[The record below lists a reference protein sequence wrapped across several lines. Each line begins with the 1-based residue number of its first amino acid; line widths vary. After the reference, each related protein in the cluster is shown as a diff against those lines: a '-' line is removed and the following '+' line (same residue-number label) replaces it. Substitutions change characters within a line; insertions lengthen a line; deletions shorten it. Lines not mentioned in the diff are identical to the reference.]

1 MDVTTVSLGNTEI
14 SLYSLL
20 MLLGFAAAYLLS
32 VFFAPKHG
40 AKRSELALYGPLA
53 GILGLLL
60 GRIIY
65 CYLQSSEMF
74 YDELGQFRGLAIF
87 FDLSEGSACVIG
99 VFAGAL
105 MAAPIAASI
114 MKGRKSHILDAAAL
128 PGLLLFAF
136 ARIIEPL
143 SGHGGG
149 IDVETEALRFF
160 PLMLENGALAVCYI
174 EALLALIIFVC
185 CALCYRK
192 FHHSGTL
199 FLLSLALLS
208 AAQLLPESFR
218 YDGELRIFNFGR
230 VNQIGFAIFL
240 ALALLWALMRCGDK
254 RRILRHALID
264 YGLLFIGAGIFICGE
279 FSLEAKLGFHWP
291 HLVIYLIM
299 LAAVLGMTAVV
310 ALRILKEDRRH
321 RSHHHHHE

>member
-1 MDVTTVSLGNTEI
+1 MQVTIVTIGSMEI

-20 MLLGFAAAYLLS
+20 MLLGFAAAYLSS
-32 VFFAPKHG
+32 VYFAPRHK
-40 AKRSELALYGPLA
+40 ADFRQLALYGPLA
-53 GILGLLL
+53 GLLGLVL

-65 CYLQSSEMF
+65 CYLQSGELF
-74 YDELGQFRGLAIF
+74 YDELGEYKGLSPF
-87 FDLSEGSACVIG
+87 FDLSQGNVCVIG

-105 MAAPIAASI
+105 IAAPIAASV
-114 MKGRKSHILDAAAL
+114 MKGRKSPILDAAAL

-174 EALLALIIFVC
+174 EALLALIIFVF
-185 CALCYRK
+185 CAVRYKK

-199 FLLSLALLS
+199 FLTALALLS
-208 AAQLLPESFR
+208 ASQVVPESFR

-240 ALALLWALMRCGDK
+240 ALCLVWALKRCGDK
-254 RRILRHALID
+254 QRILRHALIEF
-264 YGLLFIGAGIFICGE
+264 GLLLLGAGIFICGE
-279 FSLEAKLGFHWP
+279 FSLEGKLGFHWP
-291 HLVIYLIM
+291 HLIIYLIM
-299 LAAVLGMTAVV
+299 TAATVGMAAVVLY
-310 ALRILKEDRRH
+310 RIRKEDLRRH
-321 RSHHHHHE
+321 HRHHE